1 MVQMWTPLQVFSN
14 GYVYTD
20 KFQLPL
26 YNCIPNKVMS
36 RVPNNFYYELIIM
49 CMIVIITRDTL
60 ASYTYI
66 ASYMVK
72 Q

>member
-26 YNCIPNKVMS
+26 YNGIPNKVIS
-36 RVPNNFYYELIIM
+36 SVHNTFYYELIIM
-49 CMIVIITRDTL
+49 CMIVILTRDTL
-60 ASYTYI
+60 ARYI
-66 ASYMVK
+66 ASVW
-72 Q
+72 

>member
-26 YNCIPNKVMS
+26 YNGIPNKVNCW
-36 RVPNNFYYELIIM
+36 VAILTKHTV
-49 CMIVIITRDTL
+49 C
-60 ASYTYI
+60 
-66 ASYMVK
+66 SYM
-72 Q
+72 QLSS